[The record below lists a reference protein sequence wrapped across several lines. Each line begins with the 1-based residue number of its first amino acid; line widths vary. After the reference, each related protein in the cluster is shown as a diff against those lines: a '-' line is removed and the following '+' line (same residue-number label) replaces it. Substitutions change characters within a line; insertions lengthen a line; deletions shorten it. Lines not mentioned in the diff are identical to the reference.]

1 MKFIGRKRELQALEH
16 FYLTPEAGLMILFG
30 RRRVGKTSLLTHFME
45 SHRRLEDRQP
55 KEGRRLQESRALS
68 DGFYWMAT
76 THNAAYQLRDFSQ
89 ALFSY
94 DPRFTAAPSADF
106 TFPDWEAAFNH
117 LADAV
122 AQYSTPQMV
131 VIDEFTY
138 LVRNDPALTSL
149 LQKLWDHRFS
159 KIANLRLVL
168 TGSLVGMMEREVI
181 SYQAPLYGRATSLLR
196 LRPLPYASLIEL
208 FPERQADERVA
219 IYAATGGVP
228 AYLNLFTRTKS
239 FVTAL
244 QRECLIPG
252 SVMLGDP
259 AVMLHEQ
266 LKEPQSFESILSA
279 IANGYHKWGDIAKM
293 AGVTETSL
301 GHYLRILEEL
311 ELIERRDPVFAN
323 PEGKKGQYYVHD
335 HFMQFYYRFLVPHL
349 SKIDRGYLDAAV
361 DQIDQDLRSFI
372 GIYVFEELC
381 REWTLAAG
389 ATGQLSFDPEVVGSY
404 WQQYR
409 GQGVQLDVVAGNQRL
424 KKLLIGEA
432 KWGKDNI
439 SRSILTDLIRRS
451 QRMPQVAEGWQVQ
464 YILFS
469 REGFTEAAA
478 ELARELGVRLV
489 TLEEMEK
496 TFEEVYEK

>member
-16 FYLTPEAGLMILFG
+16 FYNTPEAGLMILFG
-30 RRRVGKTSLLTHFME
+30 RRRVGKTSLLTHFIE
-45 SHRRLEDRQP
+45 NQRLVHN
-55 KEGRRLQESRALS
+55 QEVTG
-68 DGFYWMAT
+68 GFYWMAT
-76 THNAAYQLRDFSQ
+76 THNEAYQLRDFSQ
-89 ALFSY
+89 ALIRF
-94 DPRFTAAPSADF
+94 DPRFHTVPSPDF

-122 AQYSTPQMV
+122 SQMDTPQLV

-138 LVRNDPALTSL
+138 LVRNNPALTSL
-149 LQKLWDHRFS
+149 IQKLWDHRLS
-159 KIANLRLVL
+159 KIDRLRLVL

-208 FPERQADERVA
+208 FPDRAADERVA

-228 AYLNLFTRTKS
+228 AYLNLFTRTGS

-252 SVMLGDP
+252 SIMLGDP

-266 LKEPQSFESILSA
+266 LKEPQSFESILSSM
-279 IANGYHKWGDIAKM
+279 ANGYHKWGEIAKM

-311 ELIERRDPVFAN
+311 ELIERRDPIFAN
-323 PEGKKGQYYVHD
+323 PEGKKGQYYIRD

-349 SKIDRGYLDAAV
+349 SKIDRGYLDVVV
-361 DQIDQDLRSFI
+361 DQIYQDLRSFI
-372 GIYVFEELC
+372 GTYVFEELC

-389 ATGQLSFDPEVVGSY
+389 AAGQLSFDPEDVGSY

-409 GQGVQLDVVAGNQRL
+409 GQGVQLDVVAVNQRQ
-424 KKLLIGEA
+424 KKLLIGEC
-432 KWGKDNI
+432 KWGKDTI
-439 SRSILTDLIRRS
+439 SRSILTDLIQRS
-451 QRMPQVAEGWQVQ
+451 QRMPQVSEGWQVQ
-464 YILFS
+464 YALFS
-469 REGFTEAAA
+469 REGFTAAA
-478 ELARELGVRLV
+478 QALARELGVQLV
-489 TLEEMEK
+489 TLNDMEK
-496 TFEEVYEK
+496 TFLAVYER

>member
-1 MKFIGRKRELQALEH
+1 MKFIGRKRELKALEH
-16 FYLTPEAGLMILFG
+16 FYNTPEAGLMILFG

-45 SHRRLEDRQP
+45 NRQ
-55 KEGRRLQESRALS
+55 LS
-68 DGFYWMAT
+68 GGFYWMAT

-89 ALFSY
+89 ALFQY

-106 TFPDWEAAFNH
+106 TFPDWESAFNQ

-122 AQYSTPQMV
+122 TQFPAPQLV

-138 LVRNDPALTSL
+138 LVRNDPAMTSL

-181 SYQAPLYGRATSLLR
+181 SYQAPLYGRVSSLLR

-208 FPERQADERVA
+208 FPDRQADERMA

-239 FVTAL
+239 FVSAL
-244 QRECLIPG
+244 KNECLASG

-279 IANGYHKWGDIAKM
+279 IAGGSHQWGDIAKM
-293 AGVTETSL
+293 AGITETSL
-301 GHYLRILEEL
+301 GHYLSILEEL
-311 ELIERRDPVFAN
+311 ELIERRDPVFAR
-323 PEGKKGQYYVHD
+323 PEGRKGQYYLRD
-335 HFMQFYYRFLVPHL
+335 HFLQFYYRFLVPHL

-361 DQIDQDLRSFI
+361 DQIYQDLRSFI
-372 GIYVFEELC
+372 GTYVFEELC

-389 ATGQLSFDPEVVGSY
+389 AAGHLSFVPEVVGSY
-404 WQQYR
+404 WRQYR

-432 KWGKDNI
+432 KWGKDSV
-439 SRSILTDLIRRS
+439 SRSILTDLIHRS
-451 QRMPQVAEGWQVQ
+451 QRMPQVAEGWDVQ
-464 YILFS
+464 YALFS
-469 REGFTEAAA
+469 RDGFTVAAS
-478 ELARELGVRLV
+478 ELARELNVKLI
-489 TLEEMEK
+489 TLNDMEKAFEEM
-496 TFEEVYEK
+496 YEK

>member
-1 MKFIGRKRELQALEH
+1 L
-16 FYLTPEAGLMILFG
+16 
-30 RRRVGKTSLLTHFME
+30 
-45 SHRRLEDRQP
+45 
-55 KEGRRLQESRALS
+55 
-68 DGFYWMAT
+68 
-76 THNAAYQLRDFSQ
+76 
-89 ALFSY
+89 
-94 DPRFTAAPSADF
+94 
-106 TFPDWEAAFNH
+106 
-117 LADAV
+117 
-122 AQYSTPQMV
+122 V

-149 LQKLWDHRFS
+149 LQKIWDHHFS

-196 LRPLPYASLIEL
+196 LRPLPYAALIEL

-219 IYAATGGVP
+219 IYAVTGGVP
-228 AYLNLFTRTKS
+228 AYLNLFTRTKT
-239 FVTAL
+239 FVSAL
-244 QRECLIPG
+244 QRECLLPG

-279 IANGYHKWGDIAKM
+279 IAGGYHKWGDIAKM

-301 GHYLRILEEL
+301 GHYLHTLEEL
-311 ELIERRDPVFAN
+311 ELVERRDPIFAN
-323 PEGKKGQYYVHD
+323 PEGKKGQYSIRD
-335 HFMQFYYRFLVPHL
+335 HFLRFYYRFLVPNL
-349 SKIDRGYLDAAV
+349 SKIDRGYLDV
-361 DQIDQDLRSFI
+361 VVNQINQDLRSFI
-372 GIYVFEELC
+372 GTYVFEELC

-389 ATGQLSFDPEVVGSY
+389 VAGQLSFEPEVVGSY

-432 KWGKDNI
+432 KWGKDSV
-439 SRSILTDLIRRS
+439 SRAILTDLIWRS
-451 QRMPQVAEGWQVQ
+451 QRMPQVVEGWQVQ
-464 YILFS
+464 YALFS
-469 REGFTEAAA
+469 REGFTQAALD
-478 ELARELGVRLV
+478 LARGLDVRLV
-489 TLEEMEK
+489 TLDEMEK

>member
-1 MKFIGRKRELQALEH
+1 MKFTGRKRELQALDH
-16 FYLTPEAGLMILFG
+16 FYNTSEAGLMILFG

-45 SHRRLEDRQP
+45 SQRLV
-55 KEGRRLQESRALS
+55 EGRALMG
-68 DGFYWMAT
+68 GFYWMAT
-76 THNAAYQLRDFSQ
+76 THNSAYQLRDFSQ
-89 ALFSY
+89 AVFRY
-94 DPRFTAAPSADF
+94 DPRFTSAPAADF
-106 TFPDWEAAFNH
+106 TFPDWEAAFRQ
-117 LADAV
+117 LGEAV
-122 AQYSTPQMV
+122 AQFTIPQMV

-149 LQKLWDHRFS
+149 IQKLWDHHLAQ
-159 KIANLRLVL
+159 IPNLRLVL

-196 LRPLPYASLIEL
+196 LRPLPYAALIEL

-228 AYLNLFTRTKS
+228 AYLNLFTHAKS

-244 QRECLIPG
+244 RNECLIPG

-259 AVMLHEQ
+259 AIMLHEQ
-266 LKEPQSFESILSA
+266 LKEPQSFESILSV
-279 IANGYHKWGDIAKM
+279 IAGGYHRWGDIAKM

-311 ELIERRDPVFAN
+311 ELIERRDPVFAS
-323 PEGKKGQYYVHD
+323 PEGRKGQYYVRD
-335 HFMQFYYRFLVPHL
+335 HFLQFYYRFLVPHL
-349 SKIDRGYLDAAV
+349 SKIDRGYLDVAV
-361 DQIDQDLRSFI
+361 DQIYQDLRAFI
-372 GIYVFEELC
+372 GTYVFEELC

-389 ATGQLSFDPEVVGSY
+389 MTGQLSFEPDVVGSY

-432 KWGKDNI
+432 KWGKDSV
-439 SRSILTDLIRRS
+439 SRAILTDLIRRS

-464 YILFS
+464 YALFS
-469 REGFTEAAA
+469 REGFTAAA
-478 ELARELGVRLV
+478 AQLARELNVRLV
-489 TLEEMEK
+489 TLDEMEQ
-496 TFEEVYEK
+496 TFQKLQ